1 MSKKG
6 RQSQSHSWKEKEA
19 ARDGDSLRG
28 TPLDKF
34 GELPLSII
42 PKDILDE
49 ISALYIKND
58 IFEKMIKYVKARSP
72 KEMYGF
78 IFGNMPNTVEE
89 IYVPPKKYQAAYG
102 GGVDITA
109 ENMREIMSLDDFLD
123 IYGNYKFMLGWFHSH
138 PTFGVFYSGKDVQN
152 QATTFLEG
160 LKALPRVRY
169 KREVVP
175 LSANQTI
182 NAEYNK
188 GKVKLYDPLGFGVN
202 IGISRT
208 GGKEMLEVLKR
219 HPAISLEADSD
230 ITLHMCYGV
239 TLNVNREAHPEL
251 WLMSRKSNF
260 EGSNLARRLN
270 KYSKGVK
277 PTVKLLGSKEK

>member
-1 MSKKG
+1 M
-6 RQSQSHSWKEKEA
+6 QNPPEDN
-19 ARDGDSLRG
+19 DGS
-28 TPLDKF
+28 
-34 GELPLSII
+34 
-42 PKDILDE
+42 E
-49 ISALYIKND
+49 IYIKQANIRLKD
-58 IFEKMIKYVKARSP
+58 GCNSIEDNRTAQ
-72 KEMYGF
+72 
-78 IFGNMPNTVEE
+78 
-89 IYVPPKKYQAAYG
+89 PPLVTTLLLMNG
-102 GGVDITA
+102 SFV
-109 ENMREIMSLDDFLD
+109 
-123 IYGNYKFMLGWFHSH
+123 LG
-138 PTFGVFYSGKDVQN
+138 
-152 QATTFLEG
+152 
-160 LKALPRVRY
+160 
-169 KREVVP
+169 
-175 LSANQTI
+175 TI